1 MGLQLDPANP
11 MGLPVDS
18 MPHGYKRE
26 NLDFNNILKQFGVA
40 SLNKF
45 MGMPSSSEDEASKKS
60 ARFFSTPKEEVKKEE
75 PPKPSQP
82 PKQGNVQQRVG
93 LIESIMNENRQASKR
108 QKEAQGAS

>member
-45 MGMPSSSEDEASKKS
+45 MGMPSSSEDEAGKKS

-75 PPKPSQP
+75 PAKPSQP
-82 PKQGNVQQRVG
+82 PK
-93 LIESIMNENRQASKR
+93 
-108 QKEAQGAS
+108 

>member
-45 MGMPSSSEDEASKKS
+45 MGMPSSSEDEAGKKS

-75 PPKPSQP
+75 PAKPSQP
-82 PKQGNVQQRVG
+82 PKQGNC
-93 LIESIMNENRQASKR
+93 LLYTSDAADE
-108 QKEAQGAS
+108 

>member
-1 MGLQLDPANP
+1 
-11 MGLPVDS
+11 
-18 MPHGYKRE
+18 
-26 NLDFNNILKQFGVA
+26 VA

-45 MGMPSSSEDEASKKS
+45 MGMPSSSEDEAGKKS

-75 PPKPSQP
+75 PAKPTQP

-108 QKEAQGAS
+108 QKEAQGAT

>member
-1 MGLQLDPANP
+1 
-11 MGLPVDS
+11 
-18 MPHGYKRE
+18 
-26 NLDFNNILKQFGVA
+26 
-40 SLNKF
+40 

-60 ARFFSTPKEEVKKEE
+60 ARFFSTLKEEVKKEE